1 MGTNDAWMTLQSD
14 AEPDDFEPD
23 APVREPSKA
32 RAPRK
37 TSSGTSTRA
46 SGNRASSAARSG
58 SAAASDTT
66 DEPRKA
72 STRRT
77 PRSAGSEYKITEQPA
92 FVLHSYPHRE
102 TSLIIDVLT
111 RDHGRLAL
119 VAKGAKR
126 PHSALR
132 GVLQTFQ
139 PLALSWSGKSELRTL
154 TGAEWVGG
162 MLPLAGDALLCGFY
176 VNELLVKF
184 CGREDPHPQLFQH
197 YVVTLARLAHDEPA
211 VQVLRSFERVLLRE
225 TGYAMA
231 LNRTVSRKTVVAEGR
246 YVFDPERGVREASDD
261 LPAQWPVIAGQ
272 TLLDMEADDYHR
284 PQTVAQS
291 KTLMRF
297 LLNTYLGGTPL
308 ATRQILIDLQ
318 NL

>member
-1 MGTNDAWMTLQSD
+1 MGTNDALTSTED
-14 AEPDDFEPD
+14 TAAPGADDPPPPA
-23 APVREPSKA
+23 APPER
-32 RAPRK
+32 PRK
-37 TSSGTSTRA
+37 PRRA
-46 SGNRASSAARSG
+46 AAR
-58 SAAASDTT
+58 T
-66 DEPRKA
+66 
-72 STRRT
+72 
-77 PRSAGSEYKITEQPA
+77 SEFRVAEQPA
-92 FVLHSYPHRE
+92 FVLHSYPYRE
-102 TSLIIDVLT
+102 TSLIVDVLT

-139 PLALSWSGKSELRTL
+139 PLLLSWSGKSEVRTL

-162 MLPLAGDALLCGFY
+162 MLPLGGDALLCGFY

-184 CGREDPHPQLFQH
+184 CAREDPQPPLFNH
-197 YVVTLARLAHDEPA
+197 YVVTLTRLAHGEPA

-225 TGYAMA
+225 TGYALA
-231 LNRTVSRKTVVAEGR
+231 LNRTVARRAVEPDR
-246 YVFDPERGVREASDD
+246 QYVFDPERGVRDASGEV
-261 LPAQWPVIAGQ
+261 PSHWPVIAGQ
-272 TLLDMEADDYHR
+272 TLLDMEQDDYHR